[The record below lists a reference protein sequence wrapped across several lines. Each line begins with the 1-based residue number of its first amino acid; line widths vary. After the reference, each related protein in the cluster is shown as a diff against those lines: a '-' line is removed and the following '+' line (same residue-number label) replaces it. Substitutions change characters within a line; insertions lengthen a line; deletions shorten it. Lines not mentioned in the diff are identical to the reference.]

1 MCNNKFALIKLSIF
15 LKYEILQRKF
25 FDSEIWFNLNLK
37 KNISIKI
44 KLLNK
49 IKKRNK
55 WIINLF
61 KELKIFNELLKLL
74 NIFMTIFSLSW
85 KIFFNESL

>member
-44 KLLNK
+44 KLLNI